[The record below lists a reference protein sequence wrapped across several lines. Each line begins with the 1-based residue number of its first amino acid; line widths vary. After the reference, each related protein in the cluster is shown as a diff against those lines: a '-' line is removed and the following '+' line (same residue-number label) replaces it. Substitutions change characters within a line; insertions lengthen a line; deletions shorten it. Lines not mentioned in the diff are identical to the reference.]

1 MSKRVGMEAS
11 FAVAEAA
18 KLARIEVAAAYPIT
32 PQTHIVERLS
42 EIVADGEVDAEFIC
56 VESEHSA
63 MSACLGSA
71 ATGARTYT
79 ATAGQGLE
87 LMHEVLYIASS
98 SRLPIVLTVANRALS
113 SPLSVWGDHSDA
125 MATRDCGWI
134 QVFITSGQE
143 AFDQTICA
151 FKIAEDPKVLFPIM
165 VHMDGFHV
173 THVVEPIILLD
184 QEEVD
189 SFLPPYKYPF
199 PLNPDKPVT
208 MGAFGPPVIYTEAK
222 KAQEEALIAT
232 KGTILEVWDEFG
244 KKFGRHYSP
253 VETFMAED
261 AEILLLTMGSFSQ
274 TAELAIEKMRGEGKK
289 VGLVKLRLWR
299 PFPFEELREALR
311 DAQLLVVFDRC
322 LSYGGTGGPV
332 CGEIKAALYG
342 EEKKPKVVSF
352 VGGLGG
358 RDILPDHF
366 EQMINRGLEI
376 AEKGQERAYEM
387 IGVRE

>member
-1 MSKRVGMEAS
+1 MSKKVGIEAS

-42 EIVADGEVDAEFIC
+42 ELVADGELDAEYIC

-63 MSACLGSA
+63 MSACLGSV
-71 ATGARTYT
+71 ATGARTFT

-98 SRLPIVLTVANRALS
+98 SRLPIVLVVTNRALS
-113 SPLSVWGDHSDA
+113 GPLNVWGDHSDA

-134 QVFITSGQE
+134 QVFSIDGQE

-151 FKIAEDPKVLFPIM
+151 FRIAEDPKVLFPVM
-165 VHMDGFHV
+165 VHLDGFHV
-173 THVVEPIILLD
+173 SHVVEPIILLD

-189 SFLPPYKYPF
+189 SFLPPFKYPF
-199 PLNPDKPVT
+199 PLHPDKPVT
-208 MGAFGPPVIYTEAK
+208 VGAFATPVIYTEAR

-232 KGTILEVWDEFG
+232 KGTIQKVWDEFG
-244 KKFGRHYSP
+244 KKFGRHYTP
-253 VETFMAED
+253 VDTYKTED

-274 TAELAIEKMRGEGKK
+274 TAEIAIDKMRGEGKR

-299 PFPFEELREALR
+299 PFPFEELRAAVGN
-311 DAQLLVVFDRC
+311 AQVLVVFDRS

-332 CGEIKAALYG
+332 CGEVKAALYG
-342 EEKKPKVVSF
+342 EEKRPRIVSF

-358 RDILPDHF
+358 RDVFPEEF
-366 EQMINRGLEI
+366 EQMVERGLEM

>member
-1 MSKRVGMEAS
+1 MSKKVGMEAS
-11 FAVAEAA
+11 FAIAEAA

-42 EIVADGEVDAEFIC
+42 ELVADGEVDAEFIC

-71 ATGARTYT
+71 ATGARTFT

-98 SRLPIVLTVANRALS
+98 SRLPIVLAVANRALS
-113 SPLSVWGDHSDA
+113 GPLNVWGDHSDA

-134 QVFITSGQE
+134 QVFSINGQE

-151 FKIAEDPKVLFPIM
+151 FRIAEDPNVLFPVM
-165 VHMDGFHV
+165 VHLDGFHLS
-173 THVVEPIILLD
+173 HVVEPIILLD

-189 SFLPPYKYPF
+189 SFLPPFKYPF
-199 PLNPDKPVT
+199 PLHPDKPVT
-208 MGAFGPPVIYTEAK
+208 VGAFGPPVIYTEAR

-232 KGTILEVWDEFG
+232 KGTILKMWDEFG
-244 KKFGRHYSP
+244 ERFGRYYTP
-253 VETFMAED
+253 LDTYRVED
-261 AEILLLTMGSFSQ
+261 AEVLLLTMGSFSQ
-274 TAELAIEKMRGEGKK
+274 TAEIAVDKLRKEGKS
-289 VGLVKLRLWR
+289 VGLLNLRLWR
-299 PFPFEELREALR
+299 PFPFEELRKAVG
-311 DAQLLVVFDRC
+311 DAQVLVVFDRC

-332 CGEIKAALYG
+332 CGEVKAALYA
-342 EEKKPKVVSF
+342 EEKRPRIVSF

-358 RDILPDHF
+358 RDVLPEEF

-387 IGVRE
+387 IGVRD